1 VRWKPFKCNGCVTA
15 FIRCTFHCQNMWNAQ
30 GQSVLEWNFTIFHNL
45 HNLSMLKC
53 FATSLDI
60 MFKLSFKKFFFFSF
74 FLQYWGLNSGPTYWA
89 TPPALFCEGFLW
101 DRVSRNYYQAGF
113 EPQSSWS
120 MPVEELGLQAW
131 ATGAQQADYFE
142 WFHVNCNTKS
152 SSKLF

>member
-60 MFKLSFKKFFFFSF
+60 MFKLSFKKFFFFF
-74 FLQYWGLNSGPTYWA
+74 FFFAVLGLEFWSYILSHSTSP
-89 TPPALFCEGFLW
+89 FLW
-101 DRVSRNYYQAGF
+101 RVFVRQGLKELLAGWLRTTILLIYACWGARTTGMSHRC
-113 EPQSSWS
+113 PASWLLW
-120 MPVEELGLQAW
+120 MVPR
-131 ATGAQQADYFE
+131 
-142 WFHVNCNTKS
+142 
-152 SSKLF
+152 KL